1 MITICIIEDIL
12 DILNGLESIIKRDN
26 RFKLVKSFTN
36 AEDALIEIPLL
47 EPDIVLSDI
56 NLPQKSGID
65 CLNEIKPHHPE
76 IQFIMFTIYEDSD
89 QVFEALKAGASGYIL
104 KNTSPEK
111 IIESL
116 IELNEGGSPMSP
128 KIARKVLN
136 SFNIA
141 PKTNVVSDILT
152 KREIEVLE
160 LLSKG
165 FLYKEIAD
173 KLTITLSTV
182 KRHLNHIYEKL
193 QVQNKTEAI
202 NKMYGKS

>member
-36 AEDALIEIPLL
+36 AEDALLEIPLL

-65 CLNEIKPHHPE
+65 CLNEIKPQHPE

-141 PKTNVVSDILT
+141 PKNNVVSDILT

-202 NKMYGKS
+202 NKMYGRS

>member
-12 DILNGLESIIKRDN
+12 EIQNGLQSIIQAND
-26 RFKLVKSFTN
+26 SFQLLKCFDN
-36 AEDALIEIPLL
+36 AEDAISELPELKPN
-47 EPDIVLSDI
+47 IVITDI
-56 NLPQKSGID
+56 NLPVKSGIE
-65 CLNEIKPHHPE
+65 CVAEIKHNHPE
-76 IQFIMFTIYEDSD
+76 IQFIMFTIYEDND
-89 QVFEALKAGASGYIL
+89 QVFEALKAGASGYIM

-116 IELNEGGSPMSP
+116 LELNEGGSPMSP

-136 SFNIA
+136 TFNETSSSVDALIS
-141 PKTNVVSDILT
+141 P
-152 KREIEVLE
+152 REKEVLE

-173 KLTITLSTV
+173 KLSISMSTV
-182 KRHLNHIYEKL
+182 KRHLNHIYQKL

-202 NKMYGKS
+202 NKMLGRN